1 MSKSTTCRPTRD
13 QPFVTQDSRTTS
25 KPHVIVACVIV
36 SGANKKHAALNII
49 DSFIM

>member
-1 MSKSTTCRPTRD
+1 MSKSTTCRPTRE
-13 QPFVTQDSRTTS
+13 DSRTTS